1 MLGQSIDNDSN
12 ESSPSNESELI
23 KTKFRLLKFE
33 YKLKLEDDAKIL
45 KEIEIEVNDKIISF
59 QGTFLSLFF

>member
-1 MLGQSIDNDSN
+1 MSGQSIDNDSK
-12 ESSPSNESELI
+12 ESSSSNESELI
-23 KTKFRLLKFE
+23 ITKFRLLKFE

>member
-12 ESSPSNESELI
+12 ESSSSNESELI
-23 KTKFRLLKFE
+23 ITKFRLLKFE

>member
-1 MLGQSIDNDSN
+1 MLGQSIDNDSK
-12 ESSPSNESELI
+12 ESSSSNESELI
-23 KTKFRLLKFE
+23 ITKFRLLKFE